1 MFQNWRCV
9 KMASMNIVYKFEN
22 QLYINLTNRC
32 TNKCK
37 FCIRFT
43 PSGVDGIDLW
53 LNREPEADEIIAE
66 LEKQDFSSYKTI
78 TFCGYGEPTL
88 RFDVMKE
95 VARFIKENSQCTVK
109 LNTNG
114 HGNVALGRDIT
125 PEMNGLI
132 DIVSIS
138 LNAKNAKEYNEICVS
153 DYGEDGFFHML
164 DFAKKAKD
172 YVPEVILSVVDT
184 ISKEDIEA
192 CRKIAEEIGVTYRVR
207 IYSE

>member
-1 MFQNWRCV
+1 
-9 KMASMNIVYKFEN
+9 MASMNIVYKYEN

-66 LEKQDFSSYKTI
+66 LKKQDFSSYEMI

-88 RFDVMKE
+88 RFDVIKE
-95 VARFIKENSQCTVK
+95 VAAFIKENSDCK
-109 LNTNG
+109 IRINTNG
-114 HGNVALGRDIT
+114 HGNIALKRDIT
-125 PEMNGLI
+125 PEMKGLI

-138 LNAKNAKEYNEICVS
+138 LNAKNAKEYHEICVC
-153 DYGEDGFFHML
+153 DYGEDGFYHML
-164 DFAKKAKD
+164 DFAKKAKE

-184 ISKEDIEA
+184 ISEEDIEA
-192 CRKIAEEIGVTYRVR
+192 CRKIAEDIGVTYRVR
-207 IYSE
+207 VYSE

>member
-1 MFQNWRCV
+1 MFQDWRCV

-125 PEMNGLI
+125 PEMKGLI

>member
-1 MFQNWRCV
+1 
-9 KMASMNIVYKFEN
+9 MASMNIVYKFEN

-66 LEKQDFSSYKTI
+66 LKKQDFSSYKTI

-95 VARFIKENSQCTVK
+95 VARFIKENSDCTVK

-114 HGNVALGRDIT
+114 HGNIALGRDIT
-125 PEMNGLI
+125 PEMKGLI

-164 DFAKKAKD
+164 GFAKKAKE
-172 YVPEVILSVVDT
+172 YVPEVVLSVVDT

-207 IYSE
+207 VYSE